1 MKIMSNL
8 LYCLSLLI
16 VIIGLIL
23 MVRFPKRL
31 GVTIFMTILIFSAI
45 VCSIGRRLEIKS
57 INEAVKSEQYYNP
70 TGDLQSD
77 ISNTIKYK

>member
-1 MKIMSNL
+1 MSNL

-16 VIIGLIL
+16 VIVGLIL
-23 MVRFPKRL
+23 MVRFPKKL
-31 GVTIFMTILIFSAI
+31 GVTIFMAILIFSVV
-45 VCSIGRRLEIKS
+45 VCLIGRRLEIKS
-57 INEAVKSEQYYNP
+57 INEVVKSEKYYNL